1 MNEPVSYAEFS
12 RVMDKLVE
20 TQIERNAARRKAE
33 LAEARLARLLEWS
46 VEANTMLD
54 MSGNDQKLVDEF
66 EQIFAD
72 IMCNRDTP
80 NIKGQPRLAG
90 TTKEDRP

>member
-20 TQIERNAARRKAE
+20 TQIERNAARRRAE
-33 LAEARLARLLEWS
+33 LAEARLSRLLEWS

-54 MSGNDQKLVDEF
+54 MSVNDQKLVDEF

-80 NIKGQPRLAG
+80 NDGIEAPKRSGGRL
-90 TTKEDRP
+90 E